1 MAKHA
6 MVARGDGLLVAVSG
20 GVDSVV
26 LLELLYRLADELSMT
41 LTVAHLDHG
50 LRSTSGEDAAFV
62 ERLAHAR
69 GLPFVG
75 RRIEVLHLAR
85 SRGGNLEAT
94 ARDCRRAFLAHTAA
108 RIGAQ
113 RIALGHSLD
122 DRAETV
128 LFNLARGAGLTG
140 LGALPPV
147 RDRIVRPL
155 IAVSRAEIQAF
166 AKDEGLSWC
175 EDETNADLALSR
187 NRIRHCVLPELERI
201 NSKVLDALAR
211 ASDLAAEE
219 AALAATLLSSVWD
232 SVCLAAEDGQV
243 VLSIPALRGAGEV
256 VQRALLRRALA
267 EVRGDLTGI
276 ERVHVDNAHGLL
288 SPYRGARV
296 VHLPGATV
304 HLQRDRIVVSSRE
317 DPVVSGSAPAP
328 SHPVHLGVNDLH
340 ELGVRLVL
348 ALDDAVSEGGT
359 ASGTPFVER
368 ADADRVAFPL
378 HVRGRL
384 PGDRFRPLGMTAQ
397 KKLNAFMIDA
407 EIPAARRDRWP
418 LLCDQRGIIWV
429 TGVRLADTVKLT
441 RGTRRVLRMETGA
454 LR

>member
-128 LFNLARGAGLTG
+128 LFNLARGAGLT
-140 LGALPPV
+140 LS
-147 RDRIVRPL
+147 L
-155 IAVSRAEIQAF
+155 IHI
-166 AKDEGLSWC
+166 
-175 EDETNADLALSR
+175 
-187 NRIRHCVLPELERI
+187 
-201 NSKVLDALAR
+201 
-211 ASDLAAEE
+211 
-219 AALAATLLSSVWD
+219 
-232 SVCLAAEDGQV
+232 
-243 VLSIPALRGAGEV
+243 
-256 VQRALLRRALA
+256 
-267 EVRGDLTGI
+267 
-276 ERVHVDNAHGLL
+276 
-288 SPYRGARV
+288 
-296 VHLPGATV
+296 
-304 HLQRDRIVVSSRE
+304 
-317 DPVVSGSAPAP
+317 
-328 SHPVHLGVNDLH
+328 
-340 ELGVRLVL
+340 
-348 ALDDAVSEGGT
+348 
-359 ASGTPFVER
+359 
-368 ADADRVAFPL
+368 
-378 HVRGRL
+378 
-384 PGDRFRPLGMTAQ
+384 
-397 KKLNAFMIDA
+397 
-407 EIPAARRDRWP
+407 
-418 LLCDQRGIIWV
+418 
-429 TGVRLADTVKLT
+429 
-441 RGTRRVLRMETGA
+441 
-454 LR
+454 